1 MNNLTKAIRIPHQI
15 RISGGE
21 QDEVA
26 RALHLWVR
34 KVHLM
39 TYEMN
44 PLRTSRGAESLS
56 LD

>member
-21 QDEVA
+21 QVEVA
-26 RALHLWVR
+26 RALQLMVR

-44 PLRTSRGAESLS
+44 RLVSAEAQTV
-56 LD
+56 